1 MTLRLSRSYGRC
13 QGAAGALPG
22 RGEVVSLT
30 HQGKRLPVRP
40 VKERAAPET
49 WLVVQA
55 TALLQSVATAN
66 YACYGRAGVPRY
78 PYPAASKP
86 PEGPATLCVEALLR
100 DQAGEVTLACLDL
113 DLVLHQQDARQ
124 AVWSG
129 YDAARHVQVVWAW
142 DFYRILSHAVLRGA
156 ILPKD
161 GAPDPAWDAAVEAL
175 RAVKPGFTVEF
186 HVRSACGDI
195 HQAHRVERP
204 AASWSPDKVGK
215 P

>member
-1 MTLRLSRSYGRC
+1 M
-13 QGAAGALPG
+13 
-22 RGEVVSLT
+22 SLT
-30 HQGKRLPVRP
+30 HQGKRLPVRL

-55 TALLQSVATAN
+55 AALLQSVATAN

-78 PYPAASKP
+78 PRPAASTP
-86 PEGPATLCVEALLR
+86 PAGPATLCVEALLR
-100 DQAGEVTLACLDL
+100 DPAGEVTLAFLDL
-113 DLVLHQQDARQ
+113 DLVLHQQDQRQ
-124 AVWSG
+124 VVWGG
-129 YDAARHVQVVWAW
+129 YDTARHVQVAWVW

-156 ILPKD
+156 LPPQNS
-161 GAPDPAWDAAVEAL
+161 APDAAWNAAVEAL
-175 RAVKPGFTVEF
+175 RAVRPDFTIEF

-204 AASWSPDKVGK
+204 AVAWSPDKAGK